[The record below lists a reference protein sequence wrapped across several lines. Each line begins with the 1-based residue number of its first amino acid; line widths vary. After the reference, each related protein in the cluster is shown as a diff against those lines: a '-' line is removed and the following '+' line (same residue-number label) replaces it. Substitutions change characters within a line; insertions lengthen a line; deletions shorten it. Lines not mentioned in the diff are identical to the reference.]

1 MDKILAD
8 LRRHLR
14 AMWRYRWHGLISA
27 WAVALLGAVV
37 VMMIP
42 KKYEASARIFVNTD
56 SILKPLMAGMA
67 VQPNIDQRI
76 AMFSRLLLSR
86 PNVEQLIDQSGMG
99 ARLTTPEQRQTMID
113 DVLKVLEI
121 QAAGERDNVYLIKFR
136 DTEAARAKR
145 VVELLVARFIDSSR
159 RNRGA
164 DDAARKFIDTQAALY
179 ENRLRDMEARLKRF
193 KLHNMAGGKDSFQP
207 DGKGYFAQMATLA
220 EQLSQA
226 QLQLREAERSRDAYR
241 GSLAAEFGAASSAS
255 VNGAAGGG
263 SLPEITGRIDI
274 VKRSLDDMLQKY
286 TEAHPD
292 VKGARRVLATLE
304 RQRRAAQAEV
314 RRSGIAPAATGQA
327 GMRASEQIK
336 VSLAQ
341 TEASIAS
348 LQARVAE
355 YASRLTDLREVA
367 RQVPEREAELAQLS
381 RDYDINK
388 KNYEELVTRR
398 ESANISGDMQAVA
411 GVADVRLIDP
421 PRVAPSMKGPSRT
434 LLLAATLLLGAGVG
448 LVVSFLLKELHPRVH
463 DTIELQE
470 TFGIPVLGVISRVA
484 NPQTEREQRRGMV
497 RFAQMAAVLAG
508 IYLGVLAAGVMLTR
522 QMA

>member
-27 WAVALLGAVV
+27 WVVALLGAVV

-67 VQPNIDQRI
+67 VQPNTDQRI
-76 AMFSRLLLSR
+76 AVFSRLLLSR

-99 ARLTTPEQRQTMID
+99 ARLTTPEQRQAMID
-113 DVLKVLEI
+113 DVLKVLDI

-145 VVELLVARFIDSSR
+145 VVELLVARFIDSSQ
-159 RNRGA
+159 RNRGT

-179 ENRLRDMEARLKRF
+179 ETRL
-193 KLHNMAGGKDSFQP
+193 
-207 DGKGYFAQMATLA
+207 
-220 EQLSQA
+220 
-226 QLQLREAERSRDAYR
+226 RDAYR
-241 GSLAAEFGAASSAS
+241 SSLAAEYGPAPSAS
-255 VNGAAGGG
+255 VNRAAGGG
-263 SLPEITGRIDI
+263 SLPEITARIDTL
-274 VKRSLDDMLQKY
+274 KRSLDDMLQKY
-286 TEAHPD
+286 TDAHPD

-304 RQRRAAQAEV
+304 RQRRAALAEV
-314 RRSGIAPAATGQA
+314 RRTGVAPAATGMA

-341 TEASIAS
+341 AEASVAS
-348 LQARVAE
+348 LQARVGE

-367 RQVPEREAELAQLS
+367 RQVPEREAELAQLN

-398 ESANISGDMQAVA
+398 ESANISGDMQSVA

-463 DTIELQE
+463 DTIELEQ
-470 TFGIPVLGVISRVA
+470 TFGLPVLGVISRLT
-484 NPQTEREQRRGMV
+484 NPLAEREQRRGLV

-522 QMA
+522 QVA